1 MYSKTTRDAVKFEVE
16 KYTISRFGFVLN
28 VVQSDTIDPVTNSND
43 ILGSFSDEID
53 TDSVID
59 LNISVE
65 TPTAV
70 RNKTTN
76 TSSKSLQNN
85 DIQLVP
91 TQPAHNVL
99 GTSPEGPLK
108 VVTSGTYR
116 EPSGDQYKN

>member
-65 TPTAV
+65 TPTAI

-76 TSSKSLQNN
+76 TSNKLLQNN
-85 DIQLVP
+85 DIQLAP
-91 TQPAHNVL
+91 TQPAHNVP

>member
-43 ILGSFSDEID
+43 ILASFSDEID

-76 TSSKSLQNN
+76 TSSKLLQNN

-99 GTSPEGPLK
+99 GTSPECPLK

-116 EPSGDQYKN
+116 ETSGDQYKN